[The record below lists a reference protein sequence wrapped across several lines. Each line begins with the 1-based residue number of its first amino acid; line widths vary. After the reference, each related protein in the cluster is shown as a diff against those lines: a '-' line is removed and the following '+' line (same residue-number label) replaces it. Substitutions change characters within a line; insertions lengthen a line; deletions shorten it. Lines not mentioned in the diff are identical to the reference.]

1 MKQKK
6 GSVNSNIGQHHS
18 SNHSSKEENK
28 ERMQNNKDTLRD
40 LWDIKQTN
48 IRNIGVPEKRDRK
61 GQKTYLKKKTT
72 ENFPNLDKE
81 TNAQI

>member
-1 MKQKK
+1 
-6 GSVNSNIGQHHS
+6 
-18 SNHSSKEENK
+18 
-28 ERMQNNKDTLRD
+28 MQNNKDTLRD